1 MEDSSKAKVVDT
13 NSKVIGEIVSY
24 LKNYPFLL
32 ISVAGLLILVGILI
46 FDKDKLEIFK
56 WLIYLVVLA
65 PIGLQFL
72 LEFKKQSSRSESMK
86 VLPTASLTANS
97 VVEGPVATHPQHFS
111 RKVIISLALLG
122 LLLLTL
128 VDVTQKGLS
137 NTDFHIGAL
146 ILMSIPALLLSFS
159 AMHDVRQ
166 GRVKGKGWA
175 TATIVLSLLM
185 IFFSLGQIQIAR
197 NEIPGWTPQEDSVL
211 QGIQPVP
218 ESATYTD
225 AELAAIASQ
234 INARLQLPRMID
246 NVTRLDSTVGAKNI
260 LQYQYTLVG
269 IPTANISEQILK
281 DELET
286 NIVNNVCTSKELV
299 KYFISKG
306 VTVSYA
312 YYGSDGNLIGVISVA
327 PSQCQY

>member
-1 MEDSSKAKVVDT
+1 MENSNKPQVEINSKAM
-13 NSKVIGEIVSY
+13 GEIVGY

-72 LEFKKQSSRSESMK
+72 LEFKRQSSRSESLK
-86 VLPTASLTANS
+86 VPPTASLTANS
-97 VVEGPVATHPQHFS
+97 AVEGPVATHPQHFS
-111 RKVIISLALLG
+111 RKVIISLVLLG
-122 LLLLTL
+122 LLLLSL
-128 VDVTQKGLS
+128 VGMPQQNLS
-137 NTDFHIGAL
+137 DTDFHIGTL
-146 ILMSIPALLLSFS
+146 IVMSIPALLLGFS

-197 NEIPGWTPQEDSVL
+197 NEIPGWTPQEDSLL
-211 QGIQPVP
+211 QGIQP
-218 ESATYTD
+218 EAASATYTD
-225 AELAAIASQ
+225 TELAEIASQ
-234 INARLQLPRMID
+234 INARLQLPRMVD
-246 NVTRLDSTVGAKNI
+246 NVTRLDRTVGAENI
-260 LQYQYTLVG
+260 LQYQYTLVN

-281 DELET
+281 DKLEKD
-286 NIVNNVCTSKELV
+286 IVNNVCTSKELV
-299 KYFISKG
+299 KHFIHKG

-312 YYGSDGNLIGVISVA
+312 YYGNDGRLIGVISVA
-327 PSQCQY
+327 PSQC